1 MALSPQQA
9 AAADPVPISPNAWRN
24 LVAAIAMVF
33 VCDMAL
39 GLTYPLLNVIM
50 EARGVDAWLIG
61 LNSAMGPLGIIAAG
75 LALPRLLARVHSGPV
90 AWVGLALLV
99 VTLLAF
105 GLSDDFWVWCALRFV
120 LGVGIAVLFSVS
132 EAWLMHFSPDAHRGK
147 ITAAYTTVMALGFG
161 AGAALLPVAG
171 TQGFL
176 PFVVAAAMIT
186 LSSLPL
192 LFIRL
197 DGKEFHG
204 EQAGVSMASFAVAAP
219 LLLAGILTM
228 TLFDS
233 VMLSFF
239 PIYALRE
246 GLELTRGAWILSAAI
261 TGAALLQIPVG
272 WLADRWS
279 RTGVIWLCILTTVAL
294 SLAMPHVLNSWV
306 VWPLA
311 IILGTSAYSIYA
323 LALVALGD
331 RFKGPMLVAGSA
343 AVAAMWGIGGIAG
356 PPVTGWAFSGIGH
369 QTLPWL
375 LAAPFAVFAI
385 FFGLAGGHLVRRRW
399 RA

>member
-1 MALSPQQA
+1 MALTPDTPGSVLSPH
-9 AAADPVPISPNAWRN
+9 VWRN
-24 LVAAIAMVF
+24 LVAAVSMVF

-50 EARGVDAWLIG
+50 EKRGVDAWLIG
-61 LNSAMGPLGIIAAG
+61 VNSAMGPLGIIAAG
-75 LALPRLLARVHSGPV
+75 LVLPRLLARMHSGPV
-90 AWVGLALLV
+90 AWAGLGLLV
-99 VTLLAF
+99 ITLMMF
-105 GLSDDFWVWCALRFV
+105 GLSDNYWFWCAVRFT

-132 EAWLMHFSPDAHRGK
+132 EAWLMHFSPDEHRGK
-147 ITAAYTTVMALGFG
+147 ITAVYTTVMALGFG
-161 AGAALLPVAG
+161 AGAALLPIAG
-171 TQGFL
+171 TQGML
-176 PFVVAAAMIT
+176 PFTIAAVMIAAAGI
-186 LSSLPL
+186 PL
-192 LFIRL
+192 LFVKL

-204 EQAGVSMASFAVAAP
+204 ESHGASMLAFAIAAP

-233 VMLSFF
+233 ILLSFF

-246 GLELTRGAWILSAAI
+246 GLDLARGAWVLSAAI

-279 RTGVIWLCILTTVAL
+279 RNGVIWLCTATTVAL

-311 IILGTSAYSIYA
+311 IVLGTAAYSIYA

-356 PPVTGWAFSGIGH
+356 PPVTGWAFSAIGH
-369 QTLPWL
+369 ETMPWL
-375 LAAPFAVFAI
+375 LAAPYALFVVA
-385 FFGLAGGHLVRRRW
+385 FGLAGGHLVRARW
-399 RA
+399 RG

>member
-1 MALSPQQA
+1 MAIEAQITQPH
-9 AAADPVPISPNAWRN
+9 VWRN

-50 EARGVDAWLIG
+50 EARGVEAWLIG

-90 AWVGLALLV
+90 AWAGLVLLV

-132 EAWLMHFSPDAHRGK
+132 EAWLMHFSPDEHRGK

-176 PFVVAAAMIT
+176 PFVLAAVMIT
-186 LSSLPL
+186 LSGLPL
-192 LFIRL
+192 LLMRL

-204 EQAGVSMASFAVAAP
+204 EQEGASMASFAVAAP

-233 VMLSFF
+233 IMLSFF

-279 RTGVIWLCILTTVAL
+279 RTGVIWLCTLTTIILCFV
-294 SLAMPHVLNSWV
+294 MPLVLNSWL

-311 IILGTSAYSIYA
+311 IILGTAAYSIYA

-369 QTLPWL
+369 HTLPWL

-385 FFGLAGGHLVRRRW
+385 FFGAAGGHLVRRRW

>member
-1 MALSPQQA
+1 MTIEAQITHPH
-9 AAADPVPISPNAWRN
+9 VWRN

-33 VCDMAL
+33 VCDAAL

-61 LNSAMGPLGIIAAG
+61 INSAMGPLGIIAAG
-75 LALPRLLARVHSGPV
+75 LVLPRVLARMHSGPV
-90 AWVGLALLV
+90 AWAGLLLLV
-99 VTLLAF
+99 ATLLAF
-105 GLSDDFWVWCALRFV
+105 GLSENFWVWCALRFV

-132 EAWLMHFSPDAHRGK
+132 EAWLMHFSPDEHRGK
-147 ITAAYTTVMALGFG
+147 ITAVYTTVMALGFG

-176 PFVVAAAMIT
+176 PFVAAAVMIL

-192 LFIRL
+192 MMIRL

-204 EQAGVSMASFAVAAP
+204 EQTGASMYHFTLAAP

-233 VMLSFF
+233 IMLSFF

-246 GLELTRGAWILSAAI
+246 GLDLTRSAWILSAAV

-279 RTGVIWLCILTTVAL
+279 RNGVIWLCVVATVAL
-294 SLAMPHVLNSWV
+294 SLTIPLVLESWL

-311 IILGTSAYSIYA
+311 IVLGTAAYSIYA
-323 LALVALGD
+323 LALVALGK

-356 PPVTGWAFSGIGH
+356 PPVTGWAFSGFGH
-369 QTLPWL
+369 ETLPWL
-375 LAAPFAVFAI
+375 LAAPYAVFAV
-385 FFGLAGGHLVRRRW
+385 FFGLAGGHLVRASWRR
-399 RA
+399 

>member
-1 MALSPQQA
+1 MAVGPNTSAAVLSPH
-9 AAADPVPISPNAWRN
+9 VWRN
-24 LVAAIAMVF
+24 LVAAVAMVF

-50 EARGVDAWLIG
+50 EKRGVDAWLIG
-61 LNSAMGPLGIIAAG
+61 VNSAMGPLGIIAAG
-75 LALPRLLARVHSGPV
+75 LVLPRLLARLHSGPV
-90 AWVGLALLV
+90 AWAGLVLLV
-99 VTLLAF
+99 VTLLMF
-105 GLSDDFWVWCALRFV
+105 GLSDDFWFWCAVRFM
-120 LGVGIAVLFSVS
+120 LGVGIAILFSVS
-132 EAWLMHFSPDAHRGK
+132 EAWLMHFSPDEHRGK
-147 ITAAYTTVMALGFG
+147 ITAVYTTVMALGFG
-161 AGAALLPVAG
+161 AGAALLPIAG
-171 TQGFL
+171 TQGML
-176 PFVVAAAMIT
+176 PFTIAAAMIAGGAV
-186 LSSLPL
+186 PL
-192 LFIRL
+192 LFLRL

-204 EQAGVSMASFAVAAP
+204 EAHGASMMAFAIAAP

-246 GLELTRGAWILSAAI
+246 GLDLTRGAWVLSAAI
-261 TGAALLQIPVG
+261 TGAALLQVPVG

-279 RTGVIWLCILTTVAL
+279 RNGVIWLCTVTTVVL
-294 SLAMPHVLNSWV
+294 SLVMPHVLNSWL

-311 IILGTSAYSIYA
+311 IVLGTAAYSIYA

-356 PPVTGWAFSGIGH
+356 PPVTGWAFSAAGH
-369 QTLPWL
+369 ETMPWL
-375 LAAPFAVFAI
+375 LAAPYAVFAVA
-385 FFGLAGGHLVRRRW
+385 FALAGGHLVRMKW
-399 RA
+399 RQPPPR